1 MKYIPSGLGAVIG
14 AASPLWIAILST
26 FVFKETKLNTMTI
39 IGLLLGI
46 GGILIIFSDYLQD
59 LFNTNFSVGIIL
71 NLIASVTW
79 AFGTIFTVKNA
90 KHVNPYFSL
99 GWQMFLGGIVLLAV
113 AWFSGQYTPLYST
126 GAEVWYSI
134 LYLVFVGSIITY
146 SAFIY
151 ALKRLPAQQV
161 SVYAYI
167 NPIVAV
173 IVGALLNNEK
183 LTTIIAGGTVVTIF
197 GIYLVN
203 TGFKRKAKTDNE

>member
-1 MKYIPSGLGAVIG
+1 
-14 AASPLWIAILST
+14 
-26 FVFKETKLNTMTI
+26 MTI

-46 GGILIIFSDYLQD
+46 SGILIIFSDYLQA
-59 LFNTNFSVGIIL
+59 LFNSSFSIGIFL

-99 GWQMFLGGIVLLAV
+99 GWQMFLGGIVLLTV
-113 AWFSGQYTPLYST
+113 AYFSGQYTAIADT
-126 GAEVWYSI
+126 GIEVWYSI

-151 ALKRLPAQQV
+151 ALRRLPAQQV

-183 LTTIIAGGTVVTIF
+183 LTIIIAAGTLVTIF

-203 TGFKRKAKTDNE
+203 TGFKRKAKMERE